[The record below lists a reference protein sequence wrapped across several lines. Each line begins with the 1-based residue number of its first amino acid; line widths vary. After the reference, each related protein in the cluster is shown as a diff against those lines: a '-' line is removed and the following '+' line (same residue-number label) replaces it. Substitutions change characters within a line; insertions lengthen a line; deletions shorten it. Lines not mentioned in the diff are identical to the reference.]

1 MATSDLAKILESLDD
16 KGDKYNIEAS
26 LENLNK
32 SPDSNKGLVSFSKF
46 VVLVEINK
54 KTEDV
59 EILDPAG
66 EFPNSSDITQS
77 QGQPSPP
84 RVCIE
89 PRNDLELESFLEKF
103 ALTLYRLSFKTTLFK
118 LFLMSNCDHCGLQVL
133 VSSDKPAIPKGVSA
147 GSIIRQKS

>member
-1 MATSDLAKILESLDD
+1 MFIQGIRSSDITYHRDKILINLLHERTSPKNSCPVGYVATSDLAKILESLDD

-66 EFPNSSDITQS
+66 EFPNSSDMTQS

-84 RVCIE
+84 RV
-89 PRNDLELESFLEKF
+89 SS
-103 ALTLYRLSFKTTLFK
+103 LYRASK
-118 LFLMSNCDHCGLQVL
+118 
-133 VSSDKPAIPKGVSA
+133 
-147 GSIIRQKS
+147 

>member
-32 SPDSNKGLVSFSKF
+32 SPDSNKGLGSFSKF

-66 EFPNSSDITQS
+66 EFPNSSDMTQS

-84 RVCIE
+84 RV
-89 PRNDLELESFLEKF
+89 SS
-103 ALTLYRLSFKTTLFK
+103 LYRASK
-118 LFLMSNCDHCGLQVL
+118 
-133 VSSDKPAIPKGVSA
+133 
-147 GSIIRQKS
+147 